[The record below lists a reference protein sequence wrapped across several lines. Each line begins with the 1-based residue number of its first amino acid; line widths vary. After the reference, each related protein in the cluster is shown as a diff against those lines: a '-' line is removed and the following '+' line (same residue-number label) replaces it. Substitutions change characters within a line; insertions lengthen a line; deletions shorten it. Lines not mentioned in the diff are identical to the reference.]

1 MQNFPATTIHH
12 PSPPPTLITISDPN
26 NPYPTTFV
34 QADTTSFNVPPPIHL
49 HSTTTT
55 QHRLHNLVQK
65 EDRNKT
71 CLKQQLRDTIDDS
84 FDDNRIIDIEACPIC
99 HQLRQVYDCPA
110 TSCDRKHIT
119 CRACTFCIPRCT
131 SCGCCFNERDYIET
145 FCLDL
150 MCLNCLTQILRFP
163 DGKDGD
169 ISIRG
174 FHQLPYQQAMY
185 HLCLYG

>member
-26 NPYPTTFV
+26 NPYLTTFV

-49 HSTTTT
+49 HSTTTTT

-71 CLKQQLRDTIDDS
+71 CLKQQLRDTTDDS

-185 HLCLYG
+185 H

>member
-1 MQNFPATTIHH
+1 MQLNVVGCNGL
-12 PSPPPTLITISDPN
+12 SMDGLIN
-26 NPYPTTFV
+26 NIK
-34 QADTTSFNVPPPIHL
+34 SIMGGGLKRLRIGGL
-49 HSTTTT
+49 HSITME
-55 QHRLHNLVQK
+55 QFQDL
-65 EDRNKT
+65 NK
-71 CLKQQLRDTIDDS
+71 LLSVNNQIKPSSPKPRFFHGGQLYLS
-84 FDDNRIIDIEACPIC
+84 LDDNRPIDIEACPKC

-174 FHQLPYQQAMY
+174 FHQLQYQQARY
-185 HLCLYG
+185 HLCLYE